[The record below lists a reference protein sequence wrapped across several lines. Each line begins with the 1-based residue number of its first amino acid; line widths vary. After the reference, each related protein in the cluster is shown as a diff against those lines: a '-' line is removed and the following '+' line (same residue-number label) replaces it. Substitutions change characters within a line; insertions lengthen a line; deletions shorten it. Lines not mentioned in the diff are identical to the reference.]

1 VCTITTLLFLQASP
15 RKTASQTIRLA
26 QAYLDALQVENPGL
40 EVDVIELWDAD
51 LPAFDGNKA
60 AAKMNVI
67 AGVGQD
73 AVLQT
78 AWDQVVEIANR
89 FIFADRYLIAAPMWN
104 SGIPYRL
111 KQYIDLI
118 HQPGLLWTLDPATG
132 YHGLLKDKHATLAL
146 TSGVYAQG
154 VKTPDFGVD
163 HHSTYLRAWLNQA
176 GVTEIDELRFQPSL
190 LTPDPARSLDE
201 AIKKAV
207 ELAQVHGRL

>member
-1 VCTITTLLFLQASP
+1 MCTIATLLFLQASP

-40 EVDVIELWDAD
+40 EVDMIELWDSD

-89 FIFADRYLIAAPMWN
+89 FISADRYLIAAPMWN

-111 KQYIDLI
+111 KQYIDGDDLVV
-118 HQPGLLWTLDPATG
+118 GRRRARRRTRLRPACGHTKSQRQYQEG
-132 YHGLLKDKHATLAL
+132 DA
-146 TSGVYAQG
+146 
-154 VKTPDFGVD
+154 P
-163 HHSTYLRAWLNQA
+163 
-176 GVTEIDELRFQPSL
+176 
-190 LTPDPARSLDE
+190 
-201 AIKKAV
+201 
-207 ELAQVHGRL
+207 VHGERVP